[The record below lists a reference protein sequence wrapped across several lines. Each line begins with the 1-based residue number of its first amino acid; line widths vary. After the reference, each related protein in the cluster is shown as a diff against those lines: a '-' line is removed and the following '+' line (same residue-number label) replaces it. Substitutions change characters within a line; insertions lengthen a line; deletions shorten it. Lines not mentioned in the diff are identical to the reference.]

1 MRYLILLIFSLLLT
15 VPGISTFPPLDRDES
30 RYVQASKQMVESG
43 DYIDIRF
50 QEDTR
55 YKKPI
60 GIYWLQSAAVELSG
74 QGADAPIWIYRLVS
88 VLGVALAVL
97 AICWTGSRLFG
108 PNAGFIAGL
117 VLVGLFSTAFEGRI
131 AKTDA
136 MVLGVSVLAQGALA
150 QIYVAS
156 RRNEP
161 IAGHLPWLFWI
172 AQGFGILI
180 KGPITP
186 MVSALTIIA
195 LVAVDRDWRWL
206 ARLKAGRGILLA
218 AIIVL
223 PWLVLISWK
232 SGGAFWQES
241 VGKDL
246 LGKIGQAQESH
257 GAPPGYYMLTYSLY
271 FWPFGLVAIG
281 AGLRALNSARLDPRL
296 LFCLAWYIPLWL
308 VFELITT
315 KLPHY
320 VIPAYPGLVLLIGW
334 AITLA
339 PEAADASLK
348 TWQKWLYYL
357 TAFGLIVVTLG
368 LAGLAIAAP
377 IMLEGRISPWGI
389 IAAAFILLAG
399 FLAFPRQ
406 FKLSTRRIAL
416 ATASAGVAYAL
427 MFAAVLPSLTSVWL
441 SPRIAAAV
449 EEHRLCPTSTLAS
462 VRFHEPSL
470 VFLTDTRTL
479 LTGTDGA
486 VRHLLHDPACAMALI
501 PAQNDAAFRSA
512 LQSEGKTPQ
521 ALKEIDGINY
531 SSGDQ
536 IALVLYR
543 IAP

>member
-60 GIYWLQSAAVELSG
+60 GIYWLHAAAVELSG

-117 VLVGLFSTAFEGRI
+117 VLAGLFSTAFEGRI

-136 MVLGVSVLAQGALA
+136 MILGLTILAQGALA

-156 RRNEP
+156 RKNEP
-161 IAGHLPWLFWI
+161 IAGYLPWLFWL
-172 AQGFGILI
+172 AQGLGILI

-186 MVSALTIIA
+186 MVSALTVIA
-195 LVAVDRDWRWL
+195 LIAVDRDWRWL
-206 ARLKAGRGILLA
+206 ARLKAGRGLLVA
-218 AIIVL
+218 AVIVL

-257 GAPPGYYMLTYSLY
+257 GAPPGYYTLTYSLY

-308 VFELITT
+308 VFELIST

-334 AITLA
+334 AMTLV
-339 PEAADASLK
+339 PEAADAPLK

-357 TAFGLIVVTLG
+357 TAFGLVVVTLG

-377 IMLEGRISPWGI
+377 IMLEGHVSPWGI
-389 IAAAFILLAG
+389 IAAAFVLLAG

-406 FKLSTRRIAL
+406 FQLSTRRIGL

-427 MFAAVLPSLTSVWL
+427 MFAVVLPSLTSVWL

-449 EEHRLCPTSTLAS
+449 EEHRPCRHFDTGVGS
-462 VRFHEPSL
+462 VP
-470 VFLTDTRTL
+470 
-479 LTGTDGA
+479 
-486 VRHLLHDPACAMALI
+486 
-501 PAQNDAAFRSA
+501 
-512 LQSEGKTPQ
+512 
-521 ALKEIDGINY
+521 
-531 SSGDQ
+531 
-536 IALVLYR
+536 
-543 IAP
+543 